1 MEVTFTGEPF
11 EIMQQYEHWL
21 KTLDLEQ
28 TLLYNKIVI
37 TGNKTDK
44 VKLAEYKKAIQ
55 EIAIDNGGGIKNIDK
70 EIMSCYNV
78 EKKRFSNGFCIT
90 GIKIISNKPVDNG
103 L

>member
-1 MEVTFTGEPF
+1 MEVTFTGTPH

-44 VKLAEYKKAIQ
+44 VPLSEYKKVIQ
-55 EIAIDNGGGIKNIDK
+55 QIAINNGGGIKNIDN

-78 EKKRFSNGFCIT
+78 EKKRFSNGFYIT
-90 GIKIISNKPVDNG
+90 GIKIKQ
-103 L
+103 